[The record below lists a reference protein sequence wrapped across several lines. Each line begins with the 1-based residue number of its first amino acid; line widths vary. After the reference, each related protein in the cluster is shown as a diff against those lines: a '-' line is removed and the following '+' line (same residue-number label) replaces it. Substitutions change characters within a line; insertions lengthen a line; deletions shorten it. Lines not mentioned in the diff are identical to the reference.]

1 SHFKNFTS
9 FLYKSLPSFVSIFAC
24 IFKKLFMIQKCPL
37 PAITY
42 AKEYGLHCIRKRC
55 QIQHYYLN
63 NKKLLKIW
71 FFNFR
76 LLKGVKNVQQ
86 ASIFIG
92 DSTCL
97 LIRESLHAVHLYL
110 FSLQAPYLQ
119 QANGFYFPVY
129 SSIPPISFRF
139 FQYSFSSWF
148 LPVLVSIRSFP
159 LSR

>member
-1 SHFKNFTS
+1 
-9 FLYKSLPSFVSIFAC
+9 
-24 IFKKLFMIQKCPL
+24 MIQKCPL

-97 LIRESLHAVHLYL
+97 LIRESLHAVHRYL

-119 QANGFYFPVY
+119 QAHGSSFPAY
-129 SSIPPISFRF
+129 TSIPPFSFRLF
-139 FQYSFSSWF
+139 PSSFSSRF
-148 LPVLVSIRSFP
+148 YTVLLSILSF
-159 LSR
+159 